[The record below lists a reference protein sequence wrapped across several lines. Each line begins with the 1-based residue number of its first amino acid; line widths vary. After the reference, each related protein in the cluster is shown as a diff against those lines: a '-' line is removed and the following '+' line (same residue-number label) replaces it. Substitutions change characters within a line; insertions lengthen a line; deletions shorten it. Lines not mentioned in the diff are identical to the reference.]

1 MVVILSVCTCV
12 GALGQPDNSP
22 LRTDNPRTPKQACM
36 IVCLRLYVYK
46 KLLLDTLDELD
57 DDEIIIQQIQ
67 AEFVECGEKCNDIWE

>member
-12 GALGQPDNSP
+12 GAFGQPDNSP